1 LVAVIVPELVPSGV
15 DTVTTTDPVDA
26 AAGAIARMM
35 LDVLTYQPV
44 GAGVDPNSTA
54 VAPSK
59 CAPEMVTNVPPLS
72 GPFAGETNETL
83 GGAVDVAPAM
93 FGDPIATRAAA
104 TTIPAAT
111 TTVRVLMIRP
121 PFGQFAV
128 VRWAGGR
135 DLTASR
141 PRQPTQNIRWV

>member
-44 GAGVDPNSTA
+44 GAGVDPKSTA

-59 CAPEMVTNVPPLS
+59 SPPVISTKVPPPR
-72 GPFAGETNETL
+72 GPWEGETEFTT
-83 GGAVDVAPAM
+83 GTVDVALAIPGTPAVTKPTARRVPSKRT
-93 FGDPIATRAAA
+93 PIRLF
-104 TTIPAAT
+104 I
-111 TTVRVLMIRP
+111 
-121 PFGQFAV
+121 
-128 VRWAGGR
+128 
-135 DLTASR
+135 
-141 PRQPTQNIRWV
+141 